1 MIGGLALAVSPVAL
15 RAASGTQAGQAEPA
29 LALHFDFYVVEGAVV
44 TDGSGHSYTA
54 KLDGGEVTVGRRK
67 PAVQFAG
74 RGSLAMGDVP
84 QALDPTARPLT
95 VGAMCNPTAP
105 DGVLVS
111 MGDANEGFSLY
122 LQGGVPQFAVRA
134 NGALH
139 RVAATEPVTLD
150 QWVHLAGVI
159 GPKDELSLLVNTS
172 AVARSQ
178 GSSPAHTPT
187 EPLVVGADPGTQVGE
202 YSGPLHW
209 QGLVQD
215 VRIYWGALSRE
226 ADREI
231 LADWADRPGCG
242 CRK

>member
-1 MIGGLALAVSPVAL
+1 MAVGLALAVSPIAAM
-15 RAASGTQAGQAEPA
+15 AASGTQAGHAEPV
-29 LALHFDFYVVEGAVV
+29 LALRFDFYVVEGAVV
-44 TDGSGHSYTA
+44 TDGSGHNYTA
-54 KLDGGEVTVGRRK
+54 KLDGWEIAVGRRK

-74 RGSLAMGDVP
+74 RGSLGMSDVP
-84 QALDPTARPLT
+84 QDLDPTARPLT
-95 VGAMCNPTAP
+95 VGAMCKPTAA

-111 MGDANEGFSLY
+111 MGDSNEGFSLY

-134 NGALH
+134 NGVLY

-159 GPKDELSLLVNTS
+159 GPKGELSLLVNTS

-178 GSSPAHTPT
+178 GSSPAHTPA
-187 EPLVVGADPGTQVGE
+187 EPLVVGADPGAQVSD
-202 YSGPLHW
+202 YSGPQHW

-215 VRIYWGALSRE
+215 VRLYWGALSRE

-231 LADWADRPGCG
+231 LGDWADRPGCG
-242 CRK
+242 VRR